1 MVKND
6 RYMMTYY
13 LIFAYLKKKR
23 SKFKILKKKKI
34 FVILDLVILE

>member
-13 LIFAYLKKKR
+13 LIFAYLKKKDQNL
-23 SKFKILKKKKI
+23 KFLKRKK
-34 FVILDLVILE
+34 FLWF